1 MLLLFETEE
10 PDHAEDVTGYAD
22 AKVDAL
28 LAHTSQHE
36 STMYITDGDRSQRDA
51 FSHRIVDELTTSGQ
65 LIGVDHAEFFRR
77 IDEL

>member
-1 MLLLFETEE
+1 
-10 PDHAEDVTGYAD
+10 V
-22 AKVDAL
+22 KIDAL

-51 FSHRIVDELTTSGQ
+51 FARRITDELSTAGRAA
-65 LIGVDHAEFFRR
+65 GVDHAECFRR